1 MRLAVR
7 VTPRGGRDAVEG
19 WTVDDAGRAVLKVRV
34 AAAPTD
40 GSANAAVIAL
50 LAKALKRPK
59 SSLRLVSG
67 ETARLKL
74 IEAEGLDAAGLAAA
88 FGPRPTA

>member
-19 WTVDDAGRAVLKVRV
+19 WATDQAGRAVLKVRV

-50 LAKALKRPK
+50 LAKALGRPK
-59 SSLRLVSG
+59 SSLILVSG
-67 ETARLKL
+67 HTGKVKL
-74 IEAEGLDAAGLAAA
+74 VEAEGLAQAELVAA
-88 FGPRPTA
+88 FGAPP